1 MLRTRTARGAAV
13 VAAVAALAVALSACS
28 GAAAGDGGKPDTHR
42 LIIGVEA
49 DQAPFGYDPIR
60 YGTGQRM
67 LFEGLYDSL
76 FVLDKDGKVV
86 PQLVKKFEYNADSTQ
101 LTLHLDTTAT
111 FPDGSKLSA
120 ELVKKNLDARGN
132 PDLSGYSSFAAGGQ
146 NEIRDVAVVDDSTVT
161 LTFAAPHPGFEANL
175 ALPAGA
181 IVGPAGVA
189 NRASLASGPDGSGP
203 LEVDAKDTVKG
214 NRYVLEKKKGDA
226 DAVRYPYDSYEFRPI
241 LDPQARVNAVISGD
255 VDMAGI
261 TAETQAQ
268 VTSAS
273 VGMVA
278 NGGTIQNL
286 IAFDKAGAT
295 APQWGDP
302 RVFQA
307 LSMAIDRKA
316 YVKAVHPGEVPTASA
331 LPKDDPGYLSDLDTK
346 YAYDPKAAK
355 KLLADAGYPNGFSF
369 DFTINAGSQ
378 RDLEALQPYWA
389 AIGVTVNLKN
399 ATSTEQTFD
408 AVKTEPLGGP
418 IPFTWTN
425 PLSNVYGALFGFAN
439 FHNAKNDQIQAA
451 AGAVSAAKDDAARK
465 TALEDLNRSIVD
477 AGWLIPLY
485 EQLAPWGYDTKKV
498 AKLTFPGAEP
508 YPLLASIHPAS

>member
-13 VAAVAALAVALSACS
+13 LAAVATLAVALSACS
-28 GAAAGDGGKPDTHR
+28 GPAAGDGGKPDTHR
-42 LIIGVEA
+42 LVIGLEA

-67 LFEGLYDSL
+67 FFEGLYDSL
-76 FVLDKDGKVV
+76 FVLDKSGAVV

-111 FPDGSKLSA
+111 FHDGTALSA
-120 ELVKKNLDARGN
+120 KLVKENLDARGN
-132 PDLSGYSSFAAGGQ
+132 PDLSGYSSFAPGGQ
-146 NEIRDVAVVDDSTVT
+146 NEIRDVAVIDDATVT

-189 NRASLASGPDGSGP
+189 DRASLASSPDGSGP
-203 LEVDAKDTVKG
+203 LELDAKDTVKG
-214 NRYVLEKKKGDA
+214 NAYVLVKKKGDA
-226 DAVRYPYDSYEFRPI
+226 AAARYPFDSYEFRPI

-255 VDMAGI
+255 VDMAGV
-261 TAETQAQ
+261 TAETQTQ
-268 VTSAS
+268 VKSAG
-273 VGMVA
+273 VGLIA

-316 YVKAVHPGEVPTASA
+316 YVKAVHSGQVATANA
-331 LPKDDPGYLSDLDTK
+331 LPKGDPGYLPELEK
-346 YAYDPKAAK
+346 QYAYDPKGAK
-355 KLLADAGYPNGFSF
+355 KLLADAGYPDGFSF

-399 ATSTEQTFD
+399 AASTEQTFN
-408 AVKTEPLGGP
+408 AVKTEGLGGP

-425 PLSNVYGALFGFAN
+425 PLGNVYGALFGFAN

-451 AGAVSAAKDDAARK
+451 AGAVGAAKDDAARK
-465 TALEDLNRSIVD
+465 TALEGLNRSIVD

-485 EQLAPWGYDTKKV
+485 EQLAPWGYNAKKV
-498 AKLTFPGAEP
+498 AAPTFPGAEP
-508 YPLLASIHPAS
+508 YPLLASIQPAS